1 VSLLGKLINYDDPS
15 SIGFKLRS
23 KRIKGFLSLVN
34 DLYIRNGKVEIID
47 IGGTRAYWKI
57 LPMDFLDL
65 NNVTIYLLNM
75 PGTNITSKEER
86 FKYIE
91 GDGCDLSG
99 YKSNSFDIV
108 HSNSVIEHVGDWS
121 EMQKFSKEIR
131 RLAKC
136 YYIQTPNYWFP
147 IEPHCVTPFFH
158 WLPKPFRVALIMRFS
173 LGNWARRNSVSE
185 AVLAVE
191 SAKLLDYKMF
201 KELFYDA
208 ELSREKVMFLSKS
221 LIAIK
226 KN

>member
-1 VSLLGKLINYDDPS
+1 MSLLGKLINYDDPS

-108 HSNSVIEHVGDWS
+108 HSNSVIEHVGDWG
-121 EMQKFSKEIR
+121 EMLKFSKEIR